1 MKFVS
6 KAAAFGAA
14 AAISATG
21 LVAATG
27 TTAHA
32 ATVTKTYTCTLP
44 GNSTSFPVPVAFT
57 LPALPSS
64 APAGAGVPSLPVAAT
79 MTLTRAETLAIQ
91 TYVSSL
97 GADTPTSFGGPVAGN
112 GTIGSTA
119 LPITLTV
126 PTTPISSTGD
136 TVLNATGST
145 GAVKAPSTAG
155 TYVVSLPKSIAAN
168 LLGSSFPA
176 ATCTVPAAD
185 AAIGTLKVS
194 PAASTAPA
202 ATLAVSAP
210 KKAKLHHAIKVKVT
224 TNQTGK
230 AVAKIKGKKVA
241 SATIKSGKAT
251 LKIKKGLKKGANK
264 IVVSVG
270 SLKKTVKVKVK

>member
-27 TTAHA
+27 TTANA
-32 ATVTKTYTCTLP
+32 ATVTKTYTCSLP
-44 GNSTSFPVPVAFT
+44 VGSPFAVPVAFT
-57 LPALPSS
+57 LPALPTT
-64 APAGAGVPSLPVAAT
+64 APAGASVPSLPVSAT
-79 MTLTRAETLAIQ
+79 MTLSQVETATIQAEVAALTGTA
-91 TYVSSL
+91 
-97 GADTPTSFGGPVAGN
+97 PTAFGGPVSGAGS
-112 GTIGSTA
+112 IGSTA
-119 LPITLTV
+119 LPINLTV
-126 PTTPISSTGD
+126 PSTTINTTGD
-136 TVLNATGST
+136 TVLNATGAT
-145 GAVKAPSTAG
+145 GAVKAPGAAG
-155 TYVVSLPKSIAAN
+155 TYTVSLPQSITAK
-168 LLGSSFPA
+168 LLGSSVPGAVCTLPGSDATVGSLAVKA
-176 ATCTVPAAD
+176 AP
-185 AAIGTLKVS
+185 
-194 PAASTAPA
+194 

-224 TNQTGK
+224 TNLTGK